1 MTSRRLRRKSR
12 IHVRHNYITTTTTT
26 HVSEWGALRE
36 TDGGEL
42 RRPATVFL
50 CVLCDSDGVRDCEL
64 RVAGGSETERVRD
77 GDRQGRE
84 RERAAPIN
92 TQKEELDGGGRRAE
106 EEVEQ
111 RKVEVGGARVCGG
124 GRDMYMPVVGLA
136 HDILLPFVPN
146 FRLLLFFSGSTS

>member
-1 MTSRRLRRKSR
+1 MS
-12 IHVRHNYITTTTTT
+12 
-26 HVSEWGALRE
+26 
-36 TDGGEL
+36 
-42 RRPATVFL
+42 
-50 CVLCDSDGVRDCEL
+50 CDSDGVRDCEL

-92 TQKEELDGGGRRAE
+92 TQKEELDGGGRRRRAE

-124 GRDMYMPVVGLA
+124 GRDMYTLVGLA
-136 HDILLPFVPN
+136 HDILLLLIPN